1 MDPVLSL
8 QDVIRCNVCD
18 EPVSRLHE
26 NLYHIDLCKPCADK
40 HLDKPNFPKCSK
52 HVTNSCDNYCVQCSI
67 PLCMDC
73 NSSGEHQEHKIV
85 ELRKHFENQRKIL
98 QRDLEEI
105 QKHIYPI
112 YQTAASEFLS
122 HKIALSQNT
131 KKLTR
136 ALYEQGEIWHKMIY
150 TIIQNMLS
158 EINDNDSKHFAD
170 LDRREKEVR
179 CKISQISLVVT
190 ELEKL
195 IESGDVS
202 LVSEYQ
208 SKVSEFRNL
217 PSQLF
222 NSLK

>member
-131 KKLTR
+131 KKIDQSLVRAGRNLAQDDLHYYPEYVIWNKWQWLEALCRLRLTR
-136 ALYEQGEIWHKMIY
+136 RG
-150 TIIQNMLS
+150 
-158 EINDNDSKHFAD
+158 
-170 LDRREKEVR
+170 
-179 CKISQISLVVT
+179 SQM
-190 ELEKL
+190 
-195 IESGDVS
+195 
-202 LVSEYQ
+202 
-208 SKVSEFRNL
+208 
-217 PSQLF
+217 
-222 NSLK
+222 